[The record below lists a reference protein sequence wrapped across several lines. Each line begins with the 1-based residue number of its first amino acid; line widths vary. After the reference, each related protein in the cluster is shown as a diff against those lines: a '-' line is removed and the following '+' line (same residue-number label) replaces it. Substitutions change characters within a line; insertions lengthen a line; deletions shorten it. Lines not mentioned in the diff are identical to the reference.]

1 MMSLAID
8 PNTRTVD
15 LKHSKMGKEKCTTDD
30 FKTVVSYTNAIM
42 AYDYERFSRIA
53 TSKNTND
60 VAKELMKDFNALPK
74 SERDKYYRQE
84 KRISINIIKT
94 LNGLDDH

>member
-1 MMSLAID
+1 
-8 PNTRTVD
+8 
-15 LKHSKMGKEKCTTDD
+15 MGKEKCTTDD

-60 VAKELMKDFNALPK
+60 AAKELMEEFNALPK
-74 SERDKYYRQE
+74 SERDKYYKQGKENFNKYNKNVKWPR
-84 KRISINIIKT
+84 
-94 LNGLDDH
+94 